1 MIGRTLGRYIA
12 ARFARTILGV
22 FGLFFAIIY
31 ALDFVELLRRS
42 GDAPGA
48 TASVMAYLAAL
59 RVPTVVEQALPFAVL
74 FGAMT
79 AFLNLSR
86 KLELVIARAA
96 GVSVWQFMAPPVLVA
111 GTLGLASVTLYN
123 PASASLKQRADVLE
137 TMIFGRAGHS
147 DGDSGG
153 IWIRQRSIDGQA
165 IIRAD
170 RSSDA
175 GSVLAGATAFV
186 FDPDGSFV
194 ERVEAATAKLSQ
206 SFWTFSDARILSVG
220 EETRSVNAY
229 LLATNLTPAEV
240 SQSFVTP
247 QSVPFW
253 SLLATAARSEQAGLD
268 GTAYR
273 LHYQTLLA
281 RPLLFVAMVLVAG
294 SFSLRFFRFGG
305 VFKMVAGGVASGF
318 VLYVVSQLVA
328 NLGSAGWLSVPV
340 AAWSPA
346 VVGSML
352 GSLALLYQE
361 DG

>member
-1 MIGRTLGRYIA
+1 MIGRTLGLYIA
-12 ARFARTILGV
+12 ARFARTIFSV
-22 FGLFFAIIY
+22 FVLFFAIIY

-42 GDAPGA
+42 GDTQGA
-48 TASVMAYLAAL
+48 TTSLMAYLSLL

-96 GVSVWQFMAPPVLVA
+96 GVSVWQFLAPPLIVVVLI
-111 GTLGLASVTLYN
+111 GLVSVMAYN
-123 PASASLKQRADVLE
+123 PVAAQLKGRGDELE
-137 TMIFGRAGHS
+137 TRIFGKAGR
-147 DGDSGG
+147 GDVDTGSL
-153 IWIRQRSIDGQA
+153 WIRQKSMDGQA

-175 GSVLAGATAFV
+175 GTVLASVTAFV
-186 FDPDGSFV
+186 FEPDGRFM
-194 ERVEAATAKLSQ
+194 ERVEAATARLSEN
-206 SFWTFSDARILSVG
+206 FWTFADARVISPG
-220 EETRSVNAY
+220 EEPQSVKTY
-229 LLATNLTPAEV
+229 LLATTLTPEQV
-240 SQSFVTP
+240 TQSFVSP
-247 QSVPFW
+247 EAVPFW
-253 SLLATAARSEQAGLD
+253 SLPAIGERIEQVGLDATA
-268 GTAYR
+268 YK

-281 RPLLFVAMVLVAG
+281 RPLLFVAMVLVAA

-305 VFKMVAGGVASGF
+305 IARMVSGGVISGF
-318 VLYVVSQLVA
+318 VLYVASKLVA
-328 NLGSAGWLSVPV
+328 DLGGAGLLSAPV

-352 GSLALLYQE
+352 GTLVLLHQE